1 MTDETIAELSLYA
14 LVRVLDGELERLLR
28 ILEWGSGSVRC
39 VTLGENRDHLL
50 ESWSTTTPV
59 SVMSTSRPD
68 LDAYVAYA
76 FLACSPIRHIL
87 RRRMQ
92 ATSAPSAAPG
102 LLGS

>member
-68 LDAYVAYA
+68 LEAYSRAS
-76 FLACSPIRHIL
+76 L
-87 RRRMQ
+87 
-92 ATSAPSAAPG
+92 
-102 LLGS
+102 